1 MLGYWFMKKI
11 LGIIVLGLLLSG
23 NAYSE
28 TLKFQCGKFQVDI
41 KNLSLINNGNGKK
54 IFKIDNEVKWYMVT
68 NLQGIPIVVT
78 NTLNIENLEWTRK
91 AAGER
96 IKKRSFKKLTKK
108 LTKKNKKINNY
119 QKKQMLDQELF
130 VVSNF
135 GTIEQEFEKFQL
147 IEGVIN
153 AVSDSKQWDKKCLH
167 L

>member
-1 MLGYWFMKKI
+1 MKKNI
-11 LGIIVLGLLLSG
+11 YFVLFLLIFC
-23 NAYSE
+23 SE
-28 TLKFQCGKFQVDI
+28 SYADTLKFQCGKSQLDA
-41 KNLSLINNGNGKK
+41 KNLLITNGNGKK
-54 IFKIDNEVKWYMVT
+54 IFKINNEVKWYMVT
-68 NLQGIPIVVT
+68 NLQGIAIVVT
-78 NTLNIENLEWTRK
+78 NTLDIENLEWTRK

>member
-1 MLGYWFMKKI
+1 MKKI
-11 LGIIVLGLLLSG
+11 LGIMVLGLLLSG

-91 AAGER
+91 AGGKS
-96 IKKRSFKKLTKK
+96 IKKRSFKKLSKK